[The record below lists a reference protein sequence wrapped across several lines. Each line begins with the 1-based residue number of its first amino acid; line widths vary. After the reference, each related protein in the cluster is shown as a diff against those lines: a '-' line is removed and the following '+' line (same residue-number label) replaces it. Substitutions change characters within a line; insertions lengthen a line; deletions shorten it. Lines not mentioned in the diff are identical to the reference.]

1 MDAKPSPGGGLKRAR
16 EERGDEKPLPAEC
29 ILLPPAQLEGTTPR
43 SMKAV
48 RRYKPQRTVSGDM
61 GTPRARIN
69 IFSGDS

>member
-16 EERGDEKPLPAEC
+16 EEKGDEKPLPAEC

-48 RRYKPQRTVSGDM
+48 PRFKPQRTVSGDM